1 MNVIDIRRAVL
12 AAAVLTPLTAAAAQ
26 QAAQPAG
33 QPDAPKPSA
42 AAVAVPGTV
51 TCPAPAPPA
60 ALPTRS
66 FTAPA
71 GMLMIPVN
79 PAKVGDFDKFLGYVR
94 DALAKTTDA
103 GLREQARGW
112 RFFKLAE
119 TGPNG
124 DVLYALLADP
134 AVPCVDYGFLPIL
147 NAAISDAKQ
156 LEEVWNLYRNSVRN
170 GGHLMNFVPLTQ
182 SSGAEAAPPAPQKPR

>member
-1 MNVIDIRRAVL
+1 VIDIRRAVL
-12 AAAVLTPLTAAAAQ
+12 VAAVLTPLTAAAAQ
-26 QAAQPAG
+26 QAAQPAK
-33 QPDAPKPSA
+33 QPDAPQPPA
-42 AAVAVPGTV
+42 AALAVPGTV

-60 ALPTRS
+60 TLPARS

-71 GMLMIPVN
+71 GMLMIPVRSTRV
-79 PAKVGDFDKFLGYVR
+79 ADFDKFLGYVR

-124 DVLYALLADP
+124 DVLYALLAEP

-147 NAAISDAKQ
+147 NAAIQDAKQ
-156 LEEVWNLYRNSVRN
+156 LEEVWNLYRNSVTN
-170 GGHLMNFVPLTQ
+170 GGHLMNFVPLTD
-182 SSGAEAAPPAPQKPR
+182 SPGAGAAPPATPQKR